1 MDKFRIY
8 NGMLQKSTD
17 DGKTYTDL
25 RKATD
30 EEIQDYEYHKAEKQ
44 AGYTEK
50 EAYGEKGLKRLN
62 ELRERVNLPP
72 IQPKSTNAA
81 DIEKAVRQGIN
92 ELQEYSGGKL
102 PELVYDFMLYRN
114 PKPNNKLIKTWQ
126 TVNKTS
132 KVPTMADVHESV
144 KAGNLSKSD
153 VVNSYKDQQWW
164 FRAVVPQIKKV
175 KKDEYDR
182 LMNREGYISQDDK
195 KYWVEDLDKPYEYTT
210 YITDEPVKIP
220 EDTSKTP
227 EDTTKEKITEGTPE
241 EPKRYP
247 PPPLGPQGQAP
258 WWLQDIIKVAGA
270 VGDKARIK
278 RYMPWQAT
286 PDVRLPEATFY
297 DPTRELAA
305 NAEQANIAAQ
315 AAASFTDPRQLA
327 AQMSV
332 SQGQAGKN
340 AADIMAKYN
349 NLNVGLAN
357 QLSQERTNILNQASQ
372 NKANRDT
379 QLWDKYTVLNQ
390 QFDNAKNQ
398 ARQNIRQSYIDAITN
413 RANTANLNTL
423 YPQYA
428 VDPSTGGLIN
438 FTGDPTGIKA
448 NRNYDQAN
456 VTSMYNDALK
466 LTGDPDRALKLLN
479 LQLKGSLPD
488 DDRSM
493 PPGYPGST
501 A

>member
-30 EEIQDYEYHKAEKQ
+30 EEVQDYEYHKAEKQ
-44 AGYTEK
+44 AGYGEK

-62 ELRERVNLPP
+62 ELRARVELPP
-72 IQPKSTNAA
+72 IQPKSNSST
-81 DIEKAVRQGIN
+81 DIDKAVRQGIN
-92 ELQEYSGGKL
+92 ELQQYSGGKL

-126 TVNKTS
+126 SLNKTS
-132 KVPTMADVHESV
+132 KVPTMSDVHESV
-144 KAGNLSKSD
+144 KSGKLSKDD

-164 FRAVVPQIKKV
+164 FRAVVPQVKKV
-175 KKDEYDR
+175 SKDEYDK
-182 LMNREGYISQDDK
+182 LMSRENFVSQDNK

-210 YITDEPVKIP
+210 YITDEPVKTP
-220 EDTSKTP
+220 KDTSTTP
-227 EDTTKEKITEGTPE
+227 TEKPE
-241 EPKRYP
+241 EEITRDDFQRNP
-247 PPPLGPQGQAP
+247 PPPLGPQGEAP

-286 PDVRLPEATFY
+286 PQVRLPEATFY

-305 NAEQANIAAQ
+305 NAEQANISAQ

-327 AQMSV
+327 AQMSAA
-332 SQGQAGKN
+332 QGQAGKN
-340 AADIMAKYN
+340 AADIMSRYN

-372 NKANRDT
+372 NKANLDT

-390 QFDNAKNQ
+390 QFDNSKAQ
-398 ARQNIRQSYIDAITN
+398 ARQNIRQSYMDAITN

-428 VDPSTGGLIN
+428 VDPSRGGLIN
-438 FTGDPTGIKA
+438 FDPT
-448 NRNYDQAN
+448 NNFTP
-456 VTSMYNDALK
+456 TSPTNNDITAQVRKLMKDIPGLTPKDALDYLK
-466 LTGDPDRALKLLN
+466 NQKVNTGEDN
-479 LQLKGSLPD
+479 E
-488 DDRSM
+488 RSI